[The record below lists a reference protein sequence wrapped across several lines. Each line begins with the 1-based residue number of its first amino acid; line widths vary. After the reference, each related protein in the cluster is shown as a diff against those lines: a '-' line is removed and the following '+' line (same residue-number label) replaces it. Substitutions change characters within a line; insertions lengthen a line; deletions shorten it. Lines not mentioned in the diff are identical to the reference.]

1 MAYLVSWLPV
11 LLCPLSMGLMLWL
24 MRGHHESAIDPHRT
38 HAARPGRS
46 LLVRFTGML
55 GMCINW
61 RVVALLAA
69 VGLSVW
75 IIAPSLIW
83 VALPLLLV
91 AVCPLSMLL
100 LLRGRRDYKL
110 DEPRYGASG
119 SNAAYQAMTRVQDE
133 YARST
138 RRANNS

>member
-69 VGLSVW
+69 VGLGVW
-75 IIAPSLIW
+75 IIVPALIW
-83 VALPLLLV
+83 VALPLLVV
-91 AVCPLSMLL
+91 AACPLSMLL
-100 LLRGRRDYKL
+100 MMRGMRGHDSSEQPSVASRR
-110 DEPRYGASG
+110 EV
-119 SNAAYQAMTRVQDE
+119 AYQPITSVQDE
-133 YARST
+133 
-138 RRANNS
+138 